1 MFDKE
6 PIMVEDLVPEYPV
19 QQPRVVLI
27 QIVIHPD
34 GTIERT
40 V

>member
-6 PIMVEDLVPEYPV
+6 PMTIRELVPEQPV
-19 QQPRVVLI
+19 QQPQVVLI

-34 GTIERT
+34 GTIERI